1 MNLGARSWVFGVRTI
16 TWLVLIGFQWYLA
29 YMSFGS
35 RSLMGIT
42 ASYLIK
48 YGHNG
53 RSCDLGIFG
62 ILKSIFKLKP
72 SNLVWFSA
80 IFMHFLIDSTAC
92 PWLCGFSEWVKQCT
106 QSPSGTS
113 FAIGSWSEGA
123 CIRNRL
129 CQLLPYGTDL
139 ILPLRS
145 LATILLFQDQQAW
158 TPAWF
163 ATTFWR
169 SWSSRHMSSAKD
181 ILESV
186 SALLAFITSHLSS
199 WNLNLTITGRILLSP
214 APPKVEWGCTGFTP
228 MSVCPSVW
236 RQLGFRN
243 FLKKLLAQFI
253 SYLSFNPYGVSL
265 LTPIHFRVPS
275 LIFGPLVAK
284 YLAENGVSG
293 TFWKNYWPN
302 SLHSWHLPLWGES
315 LDPYTFSFSL
325 LDISGWGG

>member
-1 MNLGARSWVFGVRTI
+1 MAVNYLSTFI
-16 TWLVLIGFQWYLA
+16 PVLISNHSRLRCLDGYLLSA
-29 YMSFGS
+29 QFAS
-35 RSLMGIT
+35 R
-42 ASYLIK
+42 
-48 YGHNG
+48 H
-53 RSCDLGIFG
+53 
-62 ILKSIFKLKP
+62 
-72 SNLVWFSA
+72 LVSELNSA
-80 IFMHFLIDSTAC
+80 
-92 PWLCGFSEWVKQCT
+92 

-113 FAIGSWSEGA
+113 SAIGSWSEGA

-145 LATILLFQDQQAW
+145 LATIFLFQDQQAW

-181 ILESV
+181 IIESV

-199 WNLNLTITGRILLSP
+199 WNLNLTITGRILLYP
-214 APPKVEWGCTGFTP
+214 RTTEGGMGVYWIHPDVCL
-228 MSVCPSVW
+228 SV
-236 RQLGFRN
+236 R
-243 FLKKLLAQFI
+243 LKTTRFPELFKKTIGSIHFI
-253 SYLSFNPYGVSL
+253 PVIYHYGVSL

-284 YLAENGVSG
+284 YLAENGVSR
-293 TFWKNYWPN
+293 TFWTNYWPN

-315 LDPYTFSFSL
+315 LDPFIFSCS
-325 LDISGWGG
+325 